1 MAKLCPFNT
10 FVDANGDPL
19 AGGLIYT
26 YVTGTSTPKATF
38 TDSVGTTELP
48 NPVVLGSNGR
58 KEIWLSTD
66 QAYKFIIKDSGGT
79 QIGNTIDGITPVTS
93 FAAIAGAQDIDVT
106 GYAVITTGSADLNLT
121 PDTGHVVI
129 DGVQFPNSAGT
140 TGQVLALSS
149 PTVAAW
155 TNGGVTNL
163 DAIPDVDI
171 TSVSNGQ
178 YLKYNSGTG
187 NWVNGSLSGNISSF
201 TNDSG
206 YLTSGTQS
214 AFTTIAV
221 SGQSNVVADSNADTL
236 TLVAGTGIT
245 LTTDN
250 TADSVTI
257 ANSVTVPSAATQA
270 EMESASS
277 NTVYATPGRVQNHPG
292 VAKVWA
298 FFTMNG
304 TGPVLE
310 VTGNYNV
317 ASTTSL
323 GSSQFRVD
331 FTTAFADTN
340 YAVILRYYGEDGTAT
355 SVNVVSRATGSV
367 TLGFSATT
375 TGKKYDMVIFG
386 DQ

>member
-1 MAKLCPFNT
+1 MAKLCQFNT

-19 AGGLIYT
+19 AGGLVYT
-26 YVTGTSTPKATF
+26 YIVGTSTPKATY
-38 TDSVGTTELP
+38 TDSTGSTTLP

-58 KEIWLSTD
+58 KEIWLATD
-66 QAYKFIIKDSGGT
+66 QAYKFVIKDSGGT
-79 QIGNTIDGITPVTS
+79 QIGNSIDGITPVTS
-93 FAAIAGAQDIDVT
+93 FAAIAGAQNIDVT

-129 DGVQFPNSAGT
+129 DGVQFPNSAGS

-155 TNGGVTNL
+155 TNAGVANL
-163 DAIPDVDI
+163 DAIPDVNI
-171 TSVSNGQ
+171 TSAASGHL
-178 YLKYNSGTG
+178 LKYNGSE
-187 NWVNGSLSGNISSF
+187 WVNSAQSTLSITASQVSDLATAAVAFSNKTGNISQW

-206 YLTSGTQS
+206 YATASSST
-214 AFTTIAV
+214 AFTNKTGNI
-221 SGQSNVVADSNADTL
+221 SQWTNDSNYL
-236 TLVAGTGIT
+236 TGT
-245 LTTDN
+245 
-250 TADSVTI
+250 AS
-257 ANSVTVPSAATQA
+257 QA
-270 EMESASS
+270 QMEAASS
-277 NTVYATPGRVQNHPG
+277 NTVYATPGRIQNHPG

-298 FFTMNG
+298 YFTMNG

-323 GSSQFRVD
+323 GGSQFRVD

-340 YAVILRYYGEDGTAT
+340 YAVIIRYYGEDGTAT
-355 SVNVVSRATGSV
+355 AVNVVSRAVGSV